1 MKALV
6 YEKPG
11 RVNASIK
18 EIAMPECGDHQVRI
32 RVKSCG
38 ICKPAELSHDN
49 NGSVLGKYPAIPG
62 HELSGE
68 VECVGKNVKKIH
80 IGDRVTVDNG
90 VPCGKC
96 YFCKTGKPFLCEDFG
111 SMGHNLQGGMAE
123 YLVADETKVYQ
134 LPENVSY
141 DEAALS
147 ELIGCCLRAVERSR
161 ISCGET
167 VLIIGAGS
175 SGNILT
181 QLYLAMGTTKVVV
194 IDYVQSKLDIL
205 QEKGAVGYLLEPGEE
220 DAVLKKI
227 KAEYPHGLDI
237 IVDACGITSFTEKA
251 MGLLLKKGGTYVG
264 YSFPKDKASFELPT
278 ANFIVNEWTYVGST
292 FNSEFEKCL
301 QLIAAGKVD
310 CKCMITGHYDLGHYF
325 DALDE
330 NVKNEHSIKVII
342 HP

>member
-11 RVNASIK
+11 RANASIR
-18 EIAMPECGDHQVRI
+18 EVAVPECGDDQVRI
-32 RVKSCG
+32 RVKACG

-49 NGSVLGKYPAIPG
+49 NGSVLGKYPATPG

-68 VECVGKNVKKIH
+68 VETVGKNVKTIK

-90 VPCGKC
+90 VPCGRC
-96 YFCKTGKPFLCEDFG
+96 YFCKTGKPYFCENFG
-111 SMGHNLQGGMAE
+111 SMGHNLQGAMAE
-123 YLVADETKVYQ
+123 FLVADETKVYQ

-141 DEAALS
+141 DEGALS
-147 ELIGCCLRAVERSR
+147 ELIGCCLRAVERSKAG
-161 ISCGET
+161 CGDK
-167 VLIIGAGS
+167 VLVIGAGA

-181 QLYLAMGTTKVVV
+181 QLYLAIGTTNVVV
-194 IDYVQSKLDIL
+194 LDYVKSKLDIL
-205 QEKGAVGYLLEPGEE
+205 RGKGADGYQLKRGEE
-220 DAVLKKI
+220 DAVLEKI
-227 KAEYPHGLDI
+227 AADYPHGFDI
-237 IVDACGITSFTEKA
+237 VVDACGFTSFAEQV
-251 MGLLLKKGGTYVG
+251 LRQLLKKGGTYVG
-264 YSFPKDKASFELPT
+264 YSFPKDKAVFELPT
-278 ANFIVNEWTYVGST
+278 ADFIVNEWTYVGST

-301 QLIAAGKVD
+301 ELISAGKID
-310 CKCMITGHYDLGHYF
+310 CDCLITGHYDLEHYF